1 MKWCQPVD
9 VISDD
14 SSSSEDD
21 RVKLCYPVHS
31 EGHKFS
37 DGIVWETIEEEEE
50 EVSSSESDNN
60 EVTMNV
66 AESENMKIDL
76 NEGDLMLT
84 GDTPGKKEAEHHH
97 QSHEPFITEQTFV
110 NKPERGSVGY
120 GSVGDMDNTEEVT
133 GLDCQSQSA
142 ETEPGEVKEEE
153 EEDEEDIDEEEAEEA
168 EEAEEEEDEEQEDP
182 DDLQYELKDEQ
193 KEYPVTR
200 EELGNISVK
209 NLAKFWEE
217 VSRKVRDET
226 ERAEPVIEK
235 KWTSLPNLKEKY
247 EKRRLPAAPVMGQQ
261 LATVQTNIVKS
272 DEIIDD
278 VDLCRSVSLR
288 DRKELFETLSRQA
301 KKEKAKQWSSMPSL
315 KQERRLPDLPSPG
328 RTRVRWEDEEGEE
341 QEEQEVEQL
350 GVRGRS
356 PVRELMKSFELL
368 PQQSSG
374 YQRSPASPQIR
385 TNEVFGYKD
394 ENYSSSDSVSSSMT
408 CSSLSTVITRS
419 ARPASQLEEST
430 GEIYTESDHRTEQ
443 GLYVLENGM
452 EYSLTPLT
460 SRKSKFESLPTS
472 TDRIRPKFTTVRV
485 APKSL
490 SSRPY
495 QEPQPTNM
503 ERVKSSSVPYIEE
516 EKDVLKNI
524 NIVKSLKTKFLN

>member
-1 MKWCQPVD
+1 M
-9 VISDD
+9 VII
-14 SSSSEDD
+14 SE
-21 RVKLCYPVHS
+21 LH
-31 EGHKFS
+31 
-37 DGIVWETIEEEEE
+37 
-50 EVSSSESDNN
+50 
-60 EVTMNV
+60 
-66 AESENMKIDL
+66 
-76 NEGDLMLT
+76 
-84 GDTPGKKEAEHHH
+84 
-97 QSHEPFITEQTFV
+97 
-110 NKPERGSVGY
+110 
-120 GSVGDMDNTEEVT
+120 
-133 GLDCQSQSA
+133 
-142 ETEPGEVKEEE
+142 
-153 EEDEEDIDEEEAEEA
+153 
-168 EEAEEEEDEEQEDP
+168 
-182 DDLQYELKDEQ
+182 
-193 KEYPVTR
+193 
-200 EELGNISVK
+200 
-209 NLAKFWEE
+209 
-217 VSRKVRDET
+217 VR
-226 ERAEPVIEK
+226 
-235 KWTSLPNLKEKY
+235 
-247 EKRRLPAAPVMGQQ
+247 
-261 LATVQTNIVKS
+261 
-272 DEIIDD
+272 
-278 VDLCRSVSLR
+278 
-288 DRKELFETLSRQA
+288 
-301 KKEKAKQWSSMPSL
+301 
-315 KQERRLPDLPSPG
+315 
-328 RTRVRWEDEEGEE
+328 EE
-341 QEEQEVEQL
+341 QEEQEDQEVGQL